1 MQDLLWMQPIVHS
14 TQNQKNGSKKHHKLE
29 SRSAMLKSNS
39 DQFQQLTKDMIVRET
54 EEKHLA

>member
-1 MQDLLWMQPIVHS
+1 MQPIVHS